1 MTLSQKQPQPAEF
14 GDFQPIDPW
23 RSSELVVR
31 GPKLPHLEVAGATC
45 FVTFRCHS
53 NFQLPPRARDLAMTV
68 IQDQHRKT
76 IDLDAAV
83 VMPDHVHA
91 IFRLVDP
98 YTLSQVLQEIKGRSS
113 RQINQILR
121 RQGRVWLAESFD
133 HIIRH
138 AEELEEKM
146 EYIRQNPAK
155 RRLERSPGTYRWLFV
170 KELTG

>member
-1 MTLSQKQPQPAEF
+1 MTEKQPPAVELI
-14 GDFQPIDPW
+14 DFEPFDP
-23 RSSELVVR
+23 RKSSELVVR
-31 GPKLPHLEVAGATC
+31 SRKLPHLEVAGATY

-53 NFQLPPRARDLAMTV
+53 RFQLPPQARDLVMTV
-68 IQDQHRKT
+68 IQEQHHKT

-91 IFRLVDP
+91 IFRVIDP
-98 YTLSQVLQEIKGRSS
+98 YTLSQVLQQVKGRPS

-138 AEELEEKM
+138 ATELEEKM
-146 EYIRQNPAK
+146 EYIQQNPAK
-155 RRLERSPGTYRWLFV
+155 QGLEDRSGSYRWLFV
-170 KELTG
+170 KQITG